1 MKLDD
6 IDIDFKD
13 KISTV
18 DIKGKRKWIYAVQPG
33 GKFYNIRTVL
43 SIIFLV
49 LFFTLPFVRVNGLPF
64 LQFNIPE
71 ATFIIFGKV
80 FLPQDFVILGL
91 IMVTTLLFVIVFTLL
106 FGRVFCGWVCPQT
119 IFLEMVFR
127 RIEYWIEGSAAK
139 QQKADN
145 GTWTREMYI
154 RKTIKHILYFII
166 SFIFSNLFL
175 SYIIGTDNLL
185 ALIKEPLSE
194 NIGSF
199 LAIVLFT
206 GVFYLVFAYVREI
219 VCTVICPY
227 GRLQSVLLNKKSI
240 VVAYDY
246 NRGEP
251 RKRYAKIQEPE
262 VGDCIDCG
270 LCVHVCPTGIDIRNG
285 TQMECVHCTACIDAC
300 NAVMEKIKRPLNL
313 IRYTS
318 EHALETKEPPM
329 PKARI
334 WGYSLVLVALS
345 VLFLS
350 LISNNTIFN
359 TTILRSKGQILQE
372 VGTDTISNLY
382 TIKITNKHTKV
393 QPFSIELEEN
403 IGKIEI
409 VGHHLDSL
417 KATAST
423 EETFFIK
430 VDKKHID
437 KRKMKL
443 HLKIMNNKE
452 VVDVK
457 PITFIGKR

>member
-6 IDIDFKD
+6 LDIDFKD

-49 LFFTLPFVRVNGLPF
+49 LFFALPFIKVNGLPF
-64 LQFNIPE
+64 FQFNIPE

-91 IMVTTLLFVIVFTLL
+91 IMVTALLFIIVFTLL

-127 RIEYWIEGSAAK
+127 KIEYWIEGSAAK

-166 SFIFSNLFL
+166 SFLFSNTFL
-175 SYIIGTDNLL
+175 AYIIGTDNLL
-185 ALIKEPLSE
+185 ALVKEPLSE

-199 LAIVLFT
+199 LAIILFT

-318 EHALETKEPPM
+318 EHALETKDPPM

-382 TIKITNKHTKV
+382 TIKITNKHTST
-393 QPFSIELEEN
+393 QAFSIELQEN

-417 KATAST
+417 KATVST

-457 PITFIGKR
+457 PIIFIGKR

>member
-206 GVFYLVFAYVREI
+206 GVFYLDFAYVREI